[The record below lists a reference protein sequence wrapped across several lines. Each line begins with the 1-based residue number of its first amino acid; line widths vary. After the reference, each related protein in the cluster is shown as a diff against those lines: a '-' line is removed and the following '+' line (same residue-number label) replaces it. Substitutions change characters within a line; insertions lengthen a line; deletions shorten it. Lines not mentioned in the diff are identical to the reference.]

1 MRSPLMLW
9 QQDLIRAPMFSISAY
24 FEAHR
29 DACYERLLAVSRDGD
44 WTGWCVGGTSAF
56 DGAMG

>member
-1 MRSPLMLW
+1 MLW